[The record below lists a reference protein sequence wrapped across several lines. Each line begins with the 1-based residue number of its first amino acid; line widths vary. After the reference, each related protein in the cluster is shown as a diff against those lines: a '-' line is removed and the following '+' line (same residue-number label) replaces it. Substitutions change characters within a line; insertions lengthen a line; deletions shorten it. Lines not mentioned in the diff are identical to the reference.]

1 MSKSNRLKIRDEMVR
16 LRRSMDFASQH
27 PALLKY
33 GAGKL
38 GTQVAEIYQQLGLA
52 WEFLGLQC
60 LHWDG
65 FAKAANGTETCKICG
80 KVKSQG
86 DAWLLLPKNGRK
98 IVGRRLLPTSKKTF
112 SSEEKARLLVDSI
125 EFHGAKLKVEVQNA
139 YRKSLFG
146 KKRDITIAADRMVRL
161 SEGDIEC
168 RFDTHTMQL
177 RLLER
182 GPRNRLPFGAFP
194 WELSR
199 KQLKKFPIILEYDH
213 QGRFLGLTLFRQQPR
228 ARSRQVSRTNVR
240 PENRQAA
247 ATGSPI

>member
-1 MSKSNRLKIRDEMVR
+1 MVR

-125 EFHGAKLKVEVQNA
+125 EFHGAKLGVEVQNA
-139 YRKSLFG
+139 YRSSLFG
-146 KKRDITIAADRMVRL
+146 KERDTTIAADRMVRL
-161 SEGDIEC
+161 REGGIEC
-168 RFDTHTMQL
+168 HLDTHTLHL
-177 RLLER
+177 RLAANE
-182 GPRNRLPFGAFP
+182 PRDRLPFGAFP
-194 WELSR
+194 WELS
-199 KQLKKFPIILEYDH
+199 KTQLKRFPIILEYDRR
-213 QGRFLGLTLFRQQPR
+213 GRFVGLTLFRTT
-228 ARSRQVSRTNVR
+228 RSRSHQTSR
-240 PENRQAA
+240 
-247 ATGSPI
+247 ATGRSETRQTAAPNSPA